1 MPTNTSQRQIIPTNT
16 RSINNRLFQLT
27 QGLSTADY
35 SNSHKICQR
44 QIIPT
49 NTSQRQIMPT
59 NTSQRQIIAT
69 NTRSINDRLFQ
80 LTQDLSTT
88 DYSN

>member
-1 MPTNTSQRQIIPTNT
+1 MPTNTSQ
-16 RSINNRLFQLT
+16 
-27 QGLSTADY
+27 G
-35 SNSHKICQR
+35 

-80 LTQDLSTT
+80 ITQDLSTT